1 MKKLIIFVLLLS
13 VCLAAVSCGPPTIDT
28 AEKAAAK
35 YIKATEPSAEW
46 TSGVNPDENAVII
59 KYMCRNYYKNPDR
72 VSQKSLDWW
81 AETIDTAVDINKET
95 KAVMDDTGYIADC
108 YFYVYDVTKPDIM
121 LLFVLNGEVEY
132 NYLANAKDT
141 WMNLDKYNSITMGMT
156 LNEVRNIV
164 GSAGEQLSY
173 LDLGIGYE
181 YVTEIY
187 VWYAADGIGNAT
199 ITFQGG
205 KVVAMAQI
213 GLE

>member
-13 VCLAAVSCGPPTIDT
+13 VCLAAVSCGPPSIDD

-35 YIKATEPSAEW
+35 YIKTTKPSVEW
-46 TSGVNPDENAVII
+46 TSGVNPDENAVIV
-59 KYMCRNYYKNPDR
+59 KYTCADFYKNPDK
-72 VSQKSLDWW
+72 VTQAYLDEW
-81 AETIDTAVDINKET
+81 ADLMDTMVNINNAT
-95 KAVMDDTGYIADC
+95 KAAMDETGYIADC
-108 YFYVYDVTKPDIM
+108 HFYMYDPAKPDIM
-121 LLFVLNGEVEY
+121 LLYILNGEIKY
-132 NYLANAKDT
+132 NYMANAKDT
-141 WMNLDKYNSITMGMT
+141 WMNLEKYNSISMGMT
-156 LNEVRNIV
+156 LSDVRNIV

-187 VWYAADGIGNAT
+187 VWYAANGYGNAT

-213 GLE
+213 GL